1 MKTTHNQ
8 RKLDGGYTLLF
19 AVLVSS
25 IVLGVALSILSISR
39 RELLLSSNARESQF
53 AFYAADSGLECASYN
68 DLVGNVFSGG
78 SSPAITCKGVANIS
92 VSSNSINS
100 DETVYTYT
108 FNLPVDNVDAGT
120 ALPQM
125 CASVTVVKDVTV
137 IRSLDAATG
146 NLITTGT
153 NVSTVI
159 DSDGYN
165 VGWNPNLADP
175 TKGDCL
181 GVSVRKVQRSL
192 HLVH

>member
-1 MKTTHNQ
+1 MMKTTHNQ

-39 RELLLSSNARESQF
+39 RELLLSSNARESQY

-68 DLVGNVFSGG
+68 DLVGNVFSG
-78 SSPAITCKGVANIS
+78 SSNPTVTCKGIS
-92 VSSNSINS
+92 PVTVSSNSLNAN
-100 DETVYTYT
+100 ETVYTYT
-108 FNLPVDNVDAGT
+108 FNLPVDNLDTGVVS
-120 ALPQM
+120 QM
-125 CASVTVVKDVTV
+125 CASVSVVKDITE
-137 IRSLDAATG
+137 IKSLDAATG

-153 NVSTVI
+153 KVSTVI

-165 VGWNPNLADP
+165 VGWNS
-175 TKGDCL
+175 TTQDC
-181 GVSVRKVQRSL
+181 SKANVRKVQRSL